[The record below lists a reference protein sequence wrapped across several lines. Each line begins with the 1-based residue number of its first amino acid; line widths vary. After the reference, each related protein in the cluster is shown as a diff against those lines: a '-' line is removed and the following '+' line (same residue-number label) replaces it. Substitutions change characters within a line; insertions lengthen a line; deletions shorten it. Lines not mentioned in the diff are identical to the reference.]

1 MNYYIVSDAHYV
13 KNQDLVR
20 PQFNHKALAKRM
32 KSYHDGTADG
42 IGCGRRNVIVDG
54 ISESQKFLEF
64 VKENGNEK
72 LFQILESMRNETE
85 FLHDV
90 GSEEKRRELNKH
102 PGKCTYLH
110 SPSLSICCLLQWFC
124 TFD

>member
-1 MNYYIVSDAHYV
+1 MMIIEWTHFLSLSDAHYV

-32 KSYHDGTADG
+32 KSYHNGTGDG

-54 ISESQKFLEF
+54 IAESQKFLEF
-64 VKENGNEK
+64 VRQNGNEK
-72 LFQILESMRNETE
+72 LFQKLESMRNETE

-90 GSEEKRRELNKH
+90 GSKEKRRELNKH
-102 PGKCTYLH
+102 PGNMYMF
-110 SPSLSICCLLQWFC
+110 I
-124 TFD
+124 